1 MSTPAAEHAPHKL
14 ADNVDGAEIDKFSAW
29 ADRWWDA
36 DGDMAPLHAINPL
49 RTDYITRGQSLDGQ
63 RAIDVGCGGGLLSEA
78 LARAGAQVT
87 GLDMAQASIE
97 VAKAHAVQSG
107 LDIDYTLTTAEE
119 HAESDAGRYDL
130 VTCLEM
136 LEHVP
141 DPASVVAACAAL
153 VKPGGQVVFSTINR
167 NPKAFAFAIVGAEY
181 VLKLLPQ
188 GTHDYAAFI
197 KPSELGL
204 WARQAGLVV
213 EDCCGLSYN
222 PLAKTYKLD
231 PDDVSVN
238 YLMRTRRPAE

>member
-1 MSTPAAEHAPHKL
+1 MSN
-14 ADNVDGAEIDKFSAW
+14 NVDAAEIDKFAGW

-36 DGDMAPLHAINPL
+36 EGDMAPLHAINPL
-49 RTDYITRGQSLDGQ
+49 RTDYITRGKRLDGLT
-63 RAIDVGCGGGLLSEA
+63 AVDVGCGGGLLSEA
-78 LARAGAQVT
+78 LAQAGAQVT
-87 GLDMAQASIE
+87 GLDMAEASIA
-97 VAKAHAVQSG
+97 VARAHAADSG
-107 LDIDYTLTTAEE
+107 LDIDYQLKTAEQLATE
-119 HAESDAGRYDL
+119 QAASFDL

-197 KPSELGL
+197 KPSELGH
-204 WARQAGLVV
+204 WARSAGLAI
-213 EDCCGLSYN
+213 DDSCGLTYN
-222 PLAKTYKLD
+222 PLAKTYQLA

-238 YLMRTRRPAE
+238 YLMRTTRPAE

>member
-1 MSTPAAEHAPHKL
+1 MTS
-14 ADNVDGAEIDKFSAW
+14 NVDAAEIDKFSQW

-49 RTDYITRGQSLDGQ
+49 RTDYITRGQSLDGLT
-63 RAIDVGCGGGLLSEA
+63 AVDVGCGGGLLTEA
-78 LARAGAQVT
+78 LAKAGAQVT
-87 GLDMAQASIE
+87 GVDMAEASIG
-97 VAKAHAVQSG
+97 VAKAHAEQSG
-107 LDIDYTLTTAEE
+107 LDIDYRLTTAEQL
-119 HAESDAGRYDL
+119 AAAQPASFDL
-130 VTCLEM
+130 ITCLEM

-197 KPSELGL
+197 KPSELGA
-204 WARQAGLVV
+204 WARDAGLRID
-213 EDCCGLSYN
+213 DCCGLTYN
-222 PLAKTYKLD
+222 PLAKTYRLQA
-231 PDDVSVN
+231 DDVSVN
-238 YLMRTRRPAE
+238 YLMRTRRPAA

>member
-1 MSTPAAEHAPHKL
+1 MTS
-14 ADNVDGAEIDKFSAW
+14 NVDAAEIDKFSQW

-49 RTDYITRGQSLDGQ
+49 RTDYITRGQSLDGMT
-63 RAIDVGCGGGLLSEA
+63 AVDVGCGGGLLTEA
-78 LARAGAQVT
+78 LAKAGAQVT
-87 GLDMAQASIE
+87 GVDMAEASIG
-97 VAKAHAVQSG
+97 VAKAHAEQSG
-107 LDIDYTLTTAEE
+107 LDIDYHLTTAEQL
-119 HAESDAGRYDL
+119 AAAQPASFDL

-197 KPSELGL
+197 KPSELGA
-204 WARQAGLVV
+204 WARGAGLRID
-213 EDCCGLSYN
+213 DCCGLTYN
-222 PLAKTYKLD
+222 PLAKTYRLQA
-231 PDDVSVN
+231 DDVSVN
-238 YLMRTRRPAE
+238 YLMRTRRPAA